1 MGILSFFNKKSE
13 DTPGKTVE
21 IDLSSFDSRESV
33 SRNPMSEITYYT
45 CLKKLS
51 EAIAKLN
58 IHLYD
63 AENNR
68 VYDHDIIK
76 LLNQRPNAFM
86 TPSIFKQTIE
96 YTRNHKGNAYVYI
109 KFNNFGMIEG
119 LYPLDSN
126 SVEVIVNRDIE
137 GLPDIL
143 YRVNLDN
150 NKLVLLPYEIIHLK
164 SGLSEDGIIGKSAV
178 NILKDTFDMNRKGNT
193 FFNRMLDNGL
203 NIKGVIEVDQSLSED
218 KRKKLLEVITRDI
231 KTNSNKNFL
240 MLPRGATLNPLTLKL
255 TDAQFFEIRKYT
267 SNQIAAVFGISPIY
281 LNDYSKASYS
291 NSESQNLSFYTDT
304 MLSILKQYEEEF
316 DYKLLTEQERKK
328 GYNFKFNLSGILRGD
343 SKTQSEAIRT
353 LVSTG
358 VYTIN
363 EARVMLG
370 KNKLENGDVNL
381 INGTYV
387 KLEDIGKAYEK
398 GGEIGN
404 DNIE

>member
-1 MGILSFFNKKSE
+1 
-13 DTPGKTVE
+13 
-21 IDLSSFDSRESV
+21 
-33 SRNPMSEITYYT
+33 MSEITYYT

-51 EAIAKLN
+51 EAISKLN
-58 IHLYD
+58 VHLYD
-63 AENNR
+63 ADNNR
-68 VYDHDIIK
+68 IYDHTLIK
-76 LLNQRPNAFM
+76 LLNQRPNPFL
-86 TPSIFKQTIE
+86 TPSVFKQTIE
-96 YTRNHKGNAYVYI
+96 YNRNHQGNAYVYI
-109 KFNNFGMIEG
+109 KFDKFGIVEG

-126 SVEVIVNRDIE
+126 LVEVLVNKDNE

-143 YRVNLDN
+143 YRVTL
-150 NKLVLLPYEIIHLK
+150 NKNKYVLLPYEIIHLK
-164 SGLSEDGIIGKSAV
+164 SGLSIDGILGKSAV
-178 NILKDTFDMNRKGNT
+178 NILKDTFATNQKGNT
-193 FFNRMLDNGL
+193 FFNKMLDNGL
-203 NIKGVIEVDQSLSED
+203 NVKGIIEVEQSLSDD
-218 KRKKLLEVITRDI
+218 KRKKLLEIISRDI
-231 KTNSNKNFL
+231 RTNSNKNFL
-240 MLPRGATLNPLTLKL
+240 MLPRGATLNPLSFKL

-291 NSESQNLSFYTDT
+291 NSEAQNLSFYTDT
-304 MLSILKQYEEEF
+304 MLAILKQYEEEL
-316 DYKLLTEQERKK
+316 DYKLLTEVEREK

-387 KLEDIGKAYEK
+387 KLEDIGKAYDKK
-398 GGEIGN
+398 GGEM
-404 DNIE
+404 

>member
-1 MGILSFFNKKSE
+1 MGIFNLFNK
-13 DTPGKTVE
+13 VE
-21 IDLSSFDSRESV
+21 ERETREINFDLFEERESYGA
-33 SRNPMSEITYYT
+33 NPMSEITYYT

-51 EAIAKLN
+51 EAVSKLN
-58 IHLYD
+58 VHLYD
-63 AENNR
+63 SKNNR
-68 VYDHDIIK
+68 IYDHDIIK
-76 LLNQRPNAFM
+76 ILNQRPNAFL
-86 TPSIFKQTIE
+86 TPSVFKQTVE
-96 YTRNHKGNAYVYI
+96 FNRNHKGNAYIYI
-109 KFNNFGMIEG
+109 KFNKYGMVEG

-126 SVEVIVNRDIE
+126 SVEVMINNDIE

-143 YRVNLDN
+143 YRVTLG
-150 NKLVLLPYEIIHLK
+150 KKKHTLLPYEIIHLK
-164 SGLSEDGIIGKSAV
+164 SGLSENGILGKSAV
-178 NILKDTFDMNRKGNT
+178 EILKDTFNTNHKGSK
-193 FFNRMLDNGL
+193 FFNKMLDNGL
-203 NIKGVIEVDQSLSED
+203 NIKGVIEVDQSLND
-218 KRKKLLEVITRDI
+218 TKRKALVDILTRDI
-231 KTNSNKNFL
+231 RTNSNKNFL
-240 MLPRGATLNPLTLKL
+240 MLPKGAHMTPLSFKL

-281 LNDYSKASYS
+281 LNDYSKSSYS

-304 MLSILKQYEEEF
+304 MLAILKQYEEEL
-316 DYKLLTEQERKK
+316 DYKLLTEKEREK

-370 KNKLENGDVNL
+370 KNELPNGDVNL

-387 KLEDIGKAYEK
+387 KLEDIGKAYDK

-404 DNIE
+404 DSVE